1 MVRGIFRF
9 VNMGLAVMMAAAGA
23 IGMANVHNIKKASNL
38 FVGFYMIIFALI
50 FFSFECIQIA
60 PEKLTTLDRIFRR
73 NFGFLYKMKGKSIFV
88 IFIAFLNF
96 GLETAGS
103 IALATGIVLCIN
115 GGVQLICYLKWPE
128 LLDADQKSEGEKKK
142 QRGKGDRQGGY
153 KRR

>member
-38 FVGFYMIIFALI
+38 FVGFYMIIFAL
-50 FFSFECIQIA
+50 
-60 PEKLTTLDRIFRR
+60 
-73 NFGFLYKMKGKSIFV
+73 
-88 IFIAFLNF
+88 FIAFLNF

-128 LLDADQKSEGEKKK
+128 LLDADQK
-142 QRGKGDRQGGY
+142 
-153 KRR
+153 